1 MSKSEGNPIVDGF
14 RGKLGKF
21 LVFKKVN
28 GNTIAT
34 IAPTGDRGEGTEK
47 QQAAR
52 SRFSQAAVFVKSHLK
67 NPANKALYQAAAK
80 RKGFVNARTLAMAD
94 FFGSPKITAIDVT
107 AYAGTVG
114 SKIFI
119 EADDE
124 LEVKTVMVEILNA
137 DGSSVEKGS
146 AVLQPESGVWEYVA
160 TVENADRIGDKVVV
174 VATDRPGNTTTKEL
188 VL

>member
-34 IAPTGDRGEGTEK
+34 IAPQGERGQGTEK
-47 QQAAR
+47 QQAVR
-52 SRFSQAAVFVKSHLK
+52 SRFSDAATFVKSHFK
-67 NPANKALYQAAAK
+67 NPANKALYQEAAK
-80 RKGFVNARTLAMAD
+80 RKGYVNGRTMAMAD
-94 FFGSPKITAIDVT
+94 FFGSPKITAIDVS
-107 AYAGTVG
+107 AYAGSVG
-114 SKIFI
+114 SKIFV

-124 LEVKTVMVEILNA
+124 LE
-137 DGSSVEKGS
+137 
-146 AVLQPESGVWEYVA
+146 SGAWEYVA
-160 TVENADRIGDKVVV
+160 TVENADRTGDKVVV
-174 VATDRPGNTTTKEL
+174 SVTDRPGNTTTREK